1 MNIIKN
7 LKVVFYGAKFPFF
20 AFAGSLAAYYGFAPA
35 YSGGNPAQV
44 LLPAALLITTGL
56 SLLRVLDSS
65 HISDIDERGIKK
77 MLIAGIFFT
86 AGFALGIACRGAA
99 NYSYYLFPGLETD
112 NIIAVS
118 GKLLDD
124 PRNTA
129 SGRGMALL
137 NLSASHG
144 KHGLRAS
151 ARGKVMV
158 FFPEGSIPRLKEFG
172 RGSEI
177 YIEGNFVKADASS
190 YGKTPMFR
198 ARSVHVTHPAPRF
211 EQWRTGIRL
220 ALIDAFSPDEAHG
233 RGRDWGGLALA
244 LLLGIRDNLDGELSE
259 QYRNAG
265 CSYILALSGMHL
277 AIVSSIIAFFLKKPL
292 GLKKAA
298 LVGIIFILLYVF
310 LVGAQPSLTRAA
322 IMYVLGAIA
331 IIFALPV
338 NPALLLGFSFII
350 QIFTQPDSGDT
361 VSFILSYLALA
372 GILSLGQG
380 IAGVFRGYLP
390 GFAASPLSASL
401 GAFLGTMAVS
411 VLFFGSLRPI
421 GIAAGLVMVPLT
433 TAFMIGA
440 MAYLASHFIAPPL
453 ALLLGRGLELIYI
466 ILERIVAF
474 AGRFPEILFPNVI
487 FSVIISIILP
497 VSVLFVCKIIHKKR
511 IYFEGF
517 GKIGKIGKIA

>member
-1 MNIIKN
+1 MNNIKN
-7 LKVVFYGAKFPFF
+7 LKAAFAGSKLPFF
-20 AFAGSLAAYYGFAPA
+20 AFAGSLASYYGFAPA
-35 YSGGNPAQV
+35 YSGGNPAQAMLPAV
-44 LLPAALLITTGL
+44 LLLTTVL
-56 SLLRVLDSS
+56 SLLCVADSLR
-65 HISDIDERGIKK
+65 ISGTNGRGIKK
-77 MLIAGIFFT
+77 MFIAGIFFT
-86 AGFALGIACRGAA
+86 VGFALGIACRGAA

-112 NIIAVS
+112 NIVAVS

-137 NLSASHG
+137 NLNASHG
-144 KHGLRAS
+144 KHGLRVS

-172 RGSEI
+172 RSSVI
-177 YIEGNFVKADASS
+177 YIEGNFIKTDASS
-190 YGKTPMFR
+190 YSKTPMFR
-198 ARSVHVTHPAPRF
+198 AKSVHVTRPPPRF

-220 ALIDAFSPDEAHG
+220 ALIDAFSPADAPG
-233 RGRDWGGLALA
+233 RGKDWGGLALA

-298 LVGIIFILLYVF
+298 FAGILFILLYVF

-331 IIFALPV
+331 IIFAFPV
-338 NPALLLGFSFII
+338 NPVLLLGFSFVI
-350 QIFTQPDSGDT
+350 QILVQPDSGDT

-380 IAGVFRGYLP
+380 VAGVFRGYVP
-390 GFAASPLSASL
+390 DFAGSPLSASL
-401 GAFLGTMAVS
+401 GAFLATMSVS
-411 VLFFGSLRPI
+411 IVFFGSLRPI

-433 TAFMIGA
+433 TVFMIGA
-440 MAYLASHFIAPPL
+440 MAYLPLYFVAPLP
-453 ALLLGRGLELIYI
+453 ALLLGRGLELVYT
-466 ILERIVAF
+466 ILERIVF
-474 AGRFPEILFPNVI
+474 LAGRFPNILFSNVL
-487 FSVIISIILP
+487 FSTIISIILP
-497 VSVLFVCKIIHKKR
+497 IIILTVCKIIHIKR
-511 IYFEGF
+511 LYLEKFT
-517 GKIGKIGKIA
+517 

>member
-1 MNIIKN
+1 MNK
-7 LKVVFYGAKFPFF
+7 LKQTLAGVFFVAKIPFF
-20 AFAGSLAAYYGFAPA
+20 AFAGSLVSYYGFVPA
-35 YSGGNPAQV
+35 YNSGNPARLV
-44 LLPAALLITTGL
+44 LPAALL
-56 SLLRVLDSS
+56 LLAVLTLFRVMDSIRVCRPGGRRFRKAF
-65 HISDIDERGIKK
+65 ISCV
-77 MLIAGIFFT
+77 FFT
-86 AGFALGIACRGAA
+86 AGFVLGVTCRGAA
-99 NYSYYLFPGLETD
+99 NRGYYLFPGLETD

-118 GKLLDD
+118 GRLLDD

-144 KHGLRAS
+144 KYGVRTS

-172 RGSEI
+172 RGSAI
-177 YIEGNFVKADASS
+177 YIEGNFIKTDAAD

-198 ARSVHVTHPAPRF
+198 AKSVHVTRPASRF

-220 ALIDAFSPDEAHG
+220 ALIDTFSPDG
-233 RGRDWGGLALA
+233 GGKDWGGLALA

-292 GLKKAA
+292 GRKSAA
-298 LVGIIFILLYVF
+298 IFGVIFILLYVF
-310 LVGAQPSLTRAA
+310 IVGAQPSLTRAA

-331 IIFALPV
+331 IIYTLPV
-338 NPALLLGFSFII
+338 NPSLLLGLSFMI
-350 QIFTQPDSGDT
+350 QIFVQPDSGDT

-380 IAGVFRGYLP
+380 IAHLFNGHVP
-390 GFAASPLSASL
+390 EFAASPLSASL

-411 VLFFGSLRPI
+411 ILFFGSLRPI
-421 GIAAGLVMVPLT
+421 GIVSGLVMVPLT
-433 TAFMIGA
+433 TLFMIGA
-440 MAYLASHFIAPPL
+440 MAYLPLHFSPPAADL
-453 ALLLGRGLELIYI
+453 VGRALKLVYI
-466 ILERIVAF
+466 ILERIASF
-474 AGRFPEILFPNVI
+474 AGRFPEILFSNVRFI
-487 FSVIISIILP
+487 VIVSIIAPIIILY
-497 VSVLFVCKIIHKKR
+497 VCKIIHIRR
-511 IYFEGF
+511 IYFEKF
-517 GKIGKIGKIA
+517 A

>member
-1 MNIIKN
+1 MNNIQNFKAAF
-7 LKVVFYGAKFPFF
+7 VGAKLPFF

-35 YSGGNPAQV
+35 YGGGNPAQV
-44 LLPAALLITTGL
+44 LLPAMLLLTTVL
-56 SLLRVLDSS
+56 SLLCVLDSLR
-65 HISDIDERGIKK
+65 ISGIDERCIKK
-77 MLIAGIFFT
+77 MFIAGIFFT

-112 NIIAVS
+112 NIVAVS
-118 GKLLDD
+118 GKLIDD

-137 NLSASHG
+137 NLNASHG
-144 KHGLRAS
+144 KRGLRVS

-177 YIEGNFVKADASS
+177 YIEGNFIKTDASS
-190 YGKTPMFR
+190 HSKTPMFR
-198 ARSVHVTHPAPRF
+198 ARSVHVTHPPPRF

-220 ALIDAFSPDEAHG
+220 ALIDVFSPGDATG

-298 LVGIIFILLYVF
+298 LIGMLFILLYVF

-331 IIFALPV
+331 IICAFPV

-350 QIFTQPDSGDT
+350 QIFVQPDSGDT

-380 IAGVFRGYLP
+380 AAGLFRGYVP
-390 GFAASPLSASL
+390 EFAGSSLSASL
-401 GAFLGTMAVS
+401 GAFLATMSVS
-411 VLFFGSLRPI
+411 IVFFGSLRPI

-433 TAFMIGA
+433 TVFMIGA
-440 MAYLASHFIAPPL
+440 MAYLPLHLLAPQLTPL
-453 ALLLGRGLELIYI
+453 PALLLGRGLELVYR
-466 ILERIVAF
+466 ILERIVSF
-474 AGRFPEILFPNVI
+474 AGRFPNILFSNVI
-487 FSVIISIILP
+487 FSTIVLIVVPIIILY
-497 VSVLFVCKIIHKKR
+497 VCKIMHIKR
-511 IYFEGF
+511 LYLEKF
-517 GKIGKIGKIA
+517 A